1 MPDLRVLIVDDA
13 SFVRD
18 MVKRALRTL
27 FPQLTLEDAI
37 NGRKAQML
45 MAKSHYDLILCDWEM
60 PEMSGLELLRWARMQ
75 EVYKKVPFVMIT
87 SRGDRSHIVEAVQE
101 GVSDYLAKPFSNE
114 QLAQKVIKA
123 IGRKLQQAPR
133 AASINRNALNASAS
147 VLTAAN
153 GNSGNGSAKE
163 PLKASAAALT
173 PAAKPEPD
181 AKPKSTSSAGKAQVR
196 FADSTLNAVIK
207 SITLTEV
214 RVIARRDAKLPAI
227 LDQAVVDIALDE
239 GATTARLNG
248 YVHQLQAVENRIDTD
263 FVSIVVRFVDEDP
276 EKLEQ
281 LSKFIAKL

>member
-60 PEMSGLELLRWARMQ
+60 PEMSGLERLRWARRQ
-75 EVYKKVPFVMIT
+75 EVYRKGPFVMIT

-101 GVSDYLAKPFSNE
+101 GVSDYLARPFSNE

-153 GNSGNGSAKE
+153 AAGNGSSSNGSSGNGSAKE
-163 PLKASAAALT
+163 PLKESAAALT
-173 PAAKPEPD
+173 TAAKPEPD
-181 AKPKSTSSAGKAQVR
+181 AKPKPTSSAGKAQVR
-196 FADSTLNAVIK
+196 FA
-207 SITLTEV
+207 
-214 RVIARRDAKLPAI
+214 
-227 LDQAVVDIALDE
+227 
-239 GATTARLNG
+239 
-248 YVHQLQAVENRIDTD
+248 
-263 FVSIVVRFVDEDP
+263 
-276 EKLEQ
+276 
-281 LSKFIAKL
+281 

>member
-18 MVKRALRTL
+18 MVKRALRTY
-27 FPQLTLEDAI
+27 FPQLSLEDAI

-60 PEMSGLELLRWARMQ
+60 PEMSGLELLRWARTQ
-75 EVYKKVPFVMIT
+75 DAYKKVPFVMIT

-133 AASINRNALNASAS
+133 APSVNRNVLNASAS

-153 GNSGNGSAKE
+153 ANASGSSSNGNAKAPASE
-163 PLKASAAALT
+163 SAATRLET
-173 PAAKPEPD
+173 D
-181 AKPKSTSSAGKAQVR
+181 AKPRATSSAGKAQVR
-196 FADSTLNAVIK
+196 FADSTLTAVIK
-207 SITLTEV
+207 GITLTEV

-263 FVSIVVRFVDEDP
+263 FISIVVRFVDEDP

>member
-1 MPDLRVLIVDDA
+1 
-13 SFVRD
+13 
-18 MVKRALRTL
+18 
-27 FPQLTLEDAI
+27 AI

-133 AASINRNALNASAS
+133 AASINLNALNALAS

-173 PAAKPEPD
+173 PA
-181 AKPKSTSSAGKAQVR
+181 
-196 FADSTLNAVIK
+196 
-207 SITLTEV
+207 
-214 RVIARRDAKLPAI
+214 
-227 LDQAVVDIALDE
+227 
-239 GATTARLNG
+239 
-248 YVHQLQAVENRIDTD
+248 
-263 FVSIVVRFVDEDP
+263 
-276 EKLEQ
+276 
-281 LSKFIAKL
+281 